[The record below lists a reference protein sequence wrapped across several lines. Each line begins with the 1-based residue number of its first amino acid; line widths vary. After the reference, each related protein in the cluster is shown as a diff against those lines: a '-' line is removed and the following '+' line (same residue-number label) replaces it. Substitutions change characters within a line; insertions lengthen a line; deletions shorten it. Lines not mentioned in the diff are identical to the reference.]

1 MTRKGRPA
9 HEQSGLQTGLR
20 FRAVFACPYLSNK
33 GAIFCG
39 PNVGLLADVR
49 VDAFGRCHIG
59 FGASVVSFSLSVETP
74 IEICIGVVRI
84 EPDRL
89 AVVGDSALIVL
100 LIFICERAVVE
111 GDRDV
116 FLCVRTPLNYEGGTR
131 RVSMLTS
138 PST

>member
-1 MTRKGRPA
+1 MWVKSNTWTVVKDLSQRPGWVA
-9 HEQSGLQTGLR
+9 G
-20 FRAVFACPYLSNK
+20 N
-33 GAIFCG
+33 AIWYNSVTKANFFG

-49 VDAFGRCHIG
+49 VDAFGRRHIG
-59 FGASVVSFSLSVETP
+59 FGASVVSFSLSVETS

-84 EPDRL
+84 EPDSL

-116 FLCVRTPLNYEGGTR
+116 FLCFRTRLN
-131 RVSMLTS
+131 
-138 PST
+138 